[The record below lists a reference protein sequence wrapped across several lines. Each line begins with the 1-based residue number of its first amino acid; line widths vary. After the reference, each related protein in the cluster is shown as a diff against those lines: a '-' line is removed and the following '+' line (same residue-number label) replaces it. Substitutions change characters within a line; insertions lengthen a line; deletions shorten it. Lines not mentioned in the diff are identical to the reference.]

1 MSANQT
7 PTTSPIGSNNGLD
20 FTIKIEENSLNLPN
34 GLQSFA
40 VGIRDDEWLLL
51 CGRSNGLHGFSNTD
65 ENFPVSNQN
74 LTLYVVNIKKGKIWT
89 RSLTDP
95 LSGLEP
101 NQIDY
106 LSVTNAQY
114 SQQHE
119 TLYISGGYGI
129 NSQTE
134 KFSTKPILSI
144 IDLKRLI
151 RWVKNP
157 DSDRVAAN
165 YIKQIKDEFFQIT
178 GGAMDIIDNNFLLVF
193 GQTFQGSYSFND
205 PPTFT
210 QVYSHQV
217 RRFHLHDDKVSKKS
231 VDPVVIDPNYRRRDL
246 SVMPRISTNSKGKL
260 EQSLVAYSGVFTPN
274 DGIWTV
280 PVEISSKGKT
290 MMADPNLVQT
300 FKQGM
305 NNYACAS
312 VAMYSKKKQ
321 ELYTIFFGG
330 ITYGYFDNGVFT
342 TDPEAPFTNQCTTVK
357 INAQGQYSQYLM
369 DDQYPT
375 ILSTTSNPGNV
386 LLFGAEAEFILHDE
400 IKTIKGG
407 KVIDYDRL
415 KDGMNLIG
423 YIVGGIASTL
433 PNTTTTS
440 DTFASKRI
448 FNVNIKV

>member
-144 IDLKRLI
+144 IDLKWLI